1 MHGDNEIKIIEYLKS
16 NPIEHPGRKMVRSV
30 FDSFEIAGPHG
41 NHKCILYKP
50 LGMSYTDLLRL
61 LPESRFP
68 KELVQ
73 QSIQLLLVSLDYLHR
88 CNVVHTGEASIM

>member
-1 MHGDNEIKIIEYLKS
+1 MHIYE
-16 NPIEHPGRKMVRSV
+16 
-30 FDSFEIAGPHG
+30 
-41 NHKCILYKP
+41 P
-50 LGMSYTDLLRL
+50 LGMSYTDFLRL

-88 CNVVHTGEASIM
+88 CNVVHTGDVSIM